1 MTDIMFE
8 KEMELDKIVIINGD
22 KIVRK
27 SQITNFFEEEDLK
40 LEENPLETQGIG
52 KDFLPE
58 YFKKD
63 IWS

>member
-1 MTDIMFE
+1 MTDIMFK

-52 KDFLPE
+52 KDFLQE
-58 YFKKD
+58 YFRKD

>member
-1 MTDIMFE
+1 MDLINKE

-40 LEENPLETQGIG
+40 LEENPLEKQGIG
-52 KDFLPE
+52 KDFLQE
-58 YFKKD
+58 YFRKD

>member
-40 LEENPLETQGIG
+40 LEENQLETQGIG
-52 KDFLPE
+52 KDFLQE

>member
-1 MTDIMFE
+1 
-8 KEMELDKIVIINGD
+8 MELDKVGIINGD
-22 KIVRK
+22 KIVKK

-52 KDFLPE
+52 KDFLQE